1 MDLIKYLSVLI
12 TSMFK
17 FLVGPLVGYQLR
29 LSFFES
35 FLMTLLGMMLG
46 VLVFVYLGQQLK
58 KHLIARF
65 FQKKLFSPRNRRL
78 VRIWRRYG
86 LIGIA
91 FLTPILLS
99 PPGGT
104 LIAASFG
111 EKKMKIIYYM
121 FFSGL
126 FWSAATVAL
135 VYLFGN
141 IAQI

>member
-1 MDLIKYLSVLI
+1 
-12 TSMFK
+12 MFK
-17 FLVGPLVGYQLR
+17 FLIGPLVGYQLR
-29 LSFFES
+29 LSIWES
-35 FLMTLLGMMLG
+35 FSMTLVGMMMG
-46 VLVFVYLGQQLK
+46 VIVFVYLGQQLK
-58 KHLIARF
+58 KHVIKRF
-65 FQKKLFSPRNRRL
+65 FQKKLFSPRNRRV
-78 VRIWRRYG
+78 VRVWRRYG
-86 LIGIA
+86 LFGIA

-121 FFSGL
+121 FLSGL

-141 IAQI
+141 IAKV